1 MQHNGSKKRRENCN
15 QKQVI
20 NQLKEHYETVSSS
33 SSYSTSGGSEE
44 DILMEE
50 REPLDK
56 DIIERERVFYEVLKQ
71 CKTKMEIPMYTTEQR
86 N

>member
-1 MQHNGSKKRRENCN
+1 MQHNGSKKRNGNYN

-20 NQLKEHYETVSSS
+20 NKLKEYYETVSSS